1 MIKVYKI
8 QDSDTILLEGTNGK
22 VIGLSNIFYLNSS
35 WNKEVF
41 DLFDENIITIDVSK
55 YNHIRA
61 YKYYGSLIISEKIK
75 YGRND
80 STYFMINP
88 NGDITKLDKIGGES
102 LCESGDI
109 TEIDKIT
116 IRWER

>member
-1 MIKVYKI
+1 MIKVYKKE
-8 QDSDTILLEGTNGK
+8 DSDSILLEGTNGE
-22 VIGLSNIFYLNSS
+22 VIGLSNLFGLNSS

-55 YNHIRA
+55 YDLIRA
-61 YKYYGSLIISEKIK
+61 YRYNDSLIINRKSV
-75 YGRND
+75 
-80 STYFMINP
+80 YFMIEP
-88 NGDITKLDKIGGES
+88 NGDITKLIGNETV
-102 LCESGDI
+102 CEWGDS